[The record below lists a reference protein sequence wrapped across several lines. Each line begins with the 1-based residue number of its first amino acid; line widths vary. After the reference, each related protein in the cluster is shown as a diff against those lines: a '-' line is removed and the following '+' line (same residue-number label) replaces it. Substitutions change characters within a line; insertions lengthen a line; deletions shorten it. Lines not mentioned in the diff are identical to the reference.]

1 MIWGRWG
8 AHGNLKLTIINGK
21 DDDLKKQRHNEEKNQ
36 SPEAV
41 IYQRFQSF
49 ALAGAEGLEVAPQK
63 HSRIARLERFALL
76 LVSSPHRRAFL
87 RRRRRRNG
95 SPRHAPRASVSYN
108 SIRIKQK
115 RHPKVSCFF
124 GRGRRTWTLGTR
136 FWRPLLYQLSYT
148 PMNGGPPGTRT
159 PDHSVMSRV
168 L

>member
-1 MIWGRWG
+1 M
-8 AHGNLKLTIINGK
+8 
-21 DDDLKKQRHNEEKNQ
+21 
-36 SPEAV
+36 
-41 IYQRFQSF
+41 
-49 ALAGAEGLEVAPQK
+49 AGAEGLEVAPQK

-115 RHPKVSCFF
+115 RHPKVSFCF
-124 GRGRRTWTLGTR
+124 GRGRRLDDAR
-136 FWRPLLYQLSYT
+136 HAVLERLLYILLCVIVFYA
-148 PMNGGPPGTRT
+148 
-159 PDHSVMSRV
+159 V